1 MVQVVPL
8 QHWASLGCFTTDNM
22 KPETLGE
29 VNIMFQNLEKK
40 AEEIIGAIKENT
52 EITKDLERR
61 VGVTNGQIIEL
72 KRVNKEEV
80 MPLISDYQET
90 RARVRGAIFVV
101 ALVGMSAITIG
112 GFALNSYL
120 NYKTEEITQGVVQT
134 LENKYQIEYSK

>member
-1 MVQVVPL
+1 
-8 QHWASLGCFTTDNM
+8 M

-29 VNIMFQNLEKK
+29 INIMFQNLEHK
-40 AEEIIGAIKENT
+40 AEEIMGAIKENT
-52 EITKDLERR
+52 AITKDLERR

-80 MPLISDYQET
+80 IPLVLDYQET
-90 RARVRGAIFVV
+90 RARVRGGIFII

-120 NYKTEEITQGVVQT
+120 NYKTEEITQGVVTT
-134 LENKYQIEYSK
+134 LENKYNINYSK